1 MSVRSQR
8 RFGSRGLTLNRH
20 RPEEIAMWAQLIR
33 VQLKPGSDLSA
44 LADVLQAAEQPGSG
58 LVREFVMQDQNDVD
72 SAYVLAVFE
81 SEEKAR
87 EREQDPRRAE
97 GQQAIQE
104 LMANVLTGPPEF
116 TDLIVTADWVL

>member
-1 MSVRSQR
+1 
-8 RFGSRGLTLNRH
+8 
-20 RPEEIAMWAQLIR
+20 MWAQLIK
-33 VQLKPGSDLSA
+33 VQVKPGSDLSA
-44 LADVLQAAEQPGSG
+44 LEEVLKAAEQPGSG
-58 LVREFVMQDQNDVD
+58 LVRELFMHDQKDPN

-104 LMANVLTGPPEF
+104 MMATMLVGPPEF
-116 TDLIVTADWVL
+116 TDLVVVADWVP